1 MGKDLL
7 DVAMKELVHSE
18 KYKSLKI
25 KGSQGD
31 LYKKDGPYFWNAFYN
46 AEGSPLNGAQK
57 VRINISLKYWR
68 FDELQWTIIHPW
80 MEQKF
85 TDKLRCNSGAMCRS
99 HIEKGAQFFTW
110 EAPEPV
116 WKGKHEDLLILA
128 ESILEYILERVRNII
143 EIAENEFGSLGDFFI
158 AHPEINPRLSGLS
171 YIDKGDYQGAKDV
184 FSSIETLNEGFY
196 IRPETPEDLAR
207 MRSNAPE
214 KDKEKT
220 VFWRDYRDIY
230 IDYCRSM
237 LHGVPWTR
245 DIVALGM
252 PSDY

>member
-18 KYKSLKI
+18 KYKSMKI
-25 KGSQGD
+25 KGSQGH
-31 LYKKDGPYFWNAFYN
+31 LYKRDGPYFWNAFYIE
-46 AEGSPLNGAQK
+46 EGSPLNGTQK

-85 TDKLRCNSGAMCRS
+85 TDKLRCNSGAMCRA
-99 HIEKGAQFFTW
+99 HIEMGAQFFTW
-110 EAPEPV
+110 EATEPV

-128 ESILEYILERVRNII
+128 ESILEYILERVRSTI
-143 EIAENEFGSLGDFFI
+143 ETAEKEFGSLGEYFI

-171 YIDKGDYQGAKDV
+171 YIDKGDYQGAKEV

-214 KDKEKT
+214 KDKEKM

-230 IDYCRSM
+230 IDYCIAM
-237 LHGVPWTR
+237 LQGIPWTR

-252 PSDY
+252 PK